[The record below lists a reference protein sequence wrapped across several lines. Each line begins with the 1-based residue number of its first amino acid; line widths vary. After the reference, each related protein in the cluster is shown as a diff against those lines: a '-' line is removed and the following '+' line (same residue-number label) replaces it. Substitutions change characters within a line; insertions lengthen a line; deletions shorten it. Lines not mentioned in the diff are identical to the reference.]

1 MQEID
6 RLYGKEPKP
15 SESRS
20 KGKAAAAGDDGE
32 PISKKKKHRQE
43 AEYVEPEVDF
53 ESGFDHGFDNMATF
67 NGRAVGKDEGQPAA
81 SSSVGGGAAASENK
95 SGTNF
100 DFNFD
105 DQ

>member
-1 MQEID
+1 
-6 RLYGKEPKP
+6 
-15 SESRS
+15 
-20 KGKAAAAGDDGE
+20 
-32 PISKKKKHRQE
+32 
-43 AEYVEPEVDF
+43 
-53 ESGFDHGFDNMATF
+53 MATF

-81 SSSVGGGAAASENK
+81 SSSVGGGAAASDNK